1 MIEEILAGMGLSKV
15 STIGGFFGSLV
26 SLKFLGELTIWQGAT
41 ALFSGTMTAAFITP
55 LVLQVGA
62 MSQKTEGAVSFLI
75 GTFGLILGAAIVKE
89 LPSWLAMIR
98 DRLGRGV

>member
-1 MIEEILAGMGLSKV
+1 MIEELLAGMGLSKT
-15 STIGGFFGSLV
+15 SAIGGFFGSLV
-26 SLKFLGELTIWQGAT
+26 SLRFLGELTMWQGAT

-62 MSQKTEGAVSFLI
+62 MSQKTEGAISFMI

-89 LPSWLAMIR
+89 IPSWLVALR
-98 DRLGRGV
+98 ERFGRGV